1 MKMEATLRSNLIH
14 IAHENRQFRAL
25 LLPVLSG
32 KTAGESTLVERAI
45 RLAHAN
51 PELRKIVL
59 PSIKVA
65 LDPSYGQAKKPS
77 AKAQKTKKRMQ
88 DIRDD
93 ANASKAAID
102 MKEKLLEHYG
112 EDFRVAWGAE
122 GSRGDDISITTLIG
136 YASDKDNQH
145 KEEARK
151 ILDDLKKK
159 IWSDNVKSFFGGIKD
174 KAINGVKTAA
184 TATSNTLL
192 RGAGGMSEW
201 AGKKVLD
208 NTRSADEIRGQM
220 WKDATKAFGNVMG
233 AYTET
238 VVSQMEKIGANAD
251 PGVSGKAIAMG
262 KQAGLGVAGLIG
274 GVPAG
279 VVGVAA
285 GGGAALVEGAIG
297 GIGAGVQGLV
307 GKGLMALGKSMKKK
321 GGGASR
327 TASDLVD
334 GTISEIAGYL
344 GDIGKDELE
353 EIAQFMEE
361 DGSFDQKGFE
371 KHLKDQEKIL
381 TDSINEVV
389 EKAKK
394 ELAKKEEEAKEEE
407 AKEEEAKEEQA
418 KKEEAKE
425 EETKKKEMKEKFVAK
440 KAVVKMAY
448 ENPKY
453 RPQILQLLQVPR
465 THYAIADIREI
476 ISNG

>member
-1 MKMEATLRSNLIH
+1 MEATLRNNLIH

-32 KTAGESTLVERAI
+32 KTAGETTLTERAI
-45 RLAHAN
+45 RLAYAN

-59 PSIKVA
+59 PAIKVA
-65 LDPSYGQAKKPS
+65 LDPSYGQGKKPS
-77 AKAQKTKKRMQ
+77 DKAKSHREKQQGR
-88 DIRDD
+88 RDE
-93 ANASKAAID
+93 ANAVKAAIG

-112 EDFRVAWGAE
+112 EDFRVSWGAE

-145 KEEARK
+145 KQEARK
-151 ILDDLKKK
+151 TLEELQKK
-159 IWSDNVKSFFGGIKD
+159 IKSDKVKSFFGGVKD
-174 KAINGVKTAA
+174 KALNGLKTAV
-184 TATSNTLL
+184 TESSNALL

-208 NTRSADEIRGQM
+208 NTRSADEVTGQM
-220 WKDATKAFGNVMG
+220 WKDAKKSFGSVMG
-233 AYTET
+233 AYTDT
-238 VVSQMEKIGANAD
+238 VVSQIGKIGANAE

-262 KQAGLGVAGLIG
+262 KQAGLGVAGAVGAIPASVIG
-274 GVPAG
+274 GI
-279 VVGVAA
+279 A
-285 GGGAALVEGAIG
+285 GGGSALVEGAIG

-321 GGGASR
+321 GGGTSR
-327 TASDLVD
+327 RASDLVE
-334 GTISEIAGYL
+334 GTISDIAGYL
-344 GDIGKDELE
+344 GDIGKDELA
-353 EIAQFMEE
+353 EIAQFMDE

-389 EKAKK
+389 EKAKE
-394 ELAKKEEEAKEEE
+394 ELAKKEEESKKEE
-407 AKEEEAKEEQA
+407 A
-418 KKEEAKE
+418 KKEEAKKE
-425 EETKKKEMKEKFVAK
+425 EAKKEEAKKEESEKKEMKDKFVAK